1 LVLYFTIFLLF
12 AKPFKSIANEFL
24 FLERIVKRNHSLAEF
39 GPLRPSQARVGRV
52 VGLDCFAILENF
64 EGLSAKFNERG
75 HGLRVEFVQ
84 LRGFFLKNDRD
95 FPDLGHPSGRSD
107 GREKRVTWHAVWPS
121 FLYIEISVIIGGA

>member
-1 LVLYFTIFLLF
+1 LDPLHSFFYEDLKTIWFYILRFFFYLLSNLKVLQMN
-12 AKPFKSIANEFL
+12 S

-52 VGLDCFAILENF
+52 VGLDCFAILENS

-84 LRGFFLKNDRD
+84 LRGFSLK
-95 FPDLGHPSGRSD
+95 
-107 GREKRVTWHAVWPS
+107 
-121 FLYIEISVIIGGA
+121 